1 MSDNMGS
8 KAKSSQNGFY
18 DFDTGLG
25 KKKTSPKKQQNTS
38 KTEFFQNS
46 NWFMEL
52 PQTLFMIVF
61 LVISME
67 TKL

>member
-25 KKKTSPKKQQNTS
+25 KKNKSEKTTKHQQN
-38 KTEFFQNS
+38 
-46 NWFMEL
+46 
-52 PQTLFMIVF
+52 
-61 LVISME
+61 
-67 TKL
+67 